1 MRKLLTDRNYSEG
14 KLTVCR
20 RVNQESILHKHYRAF
35 LVFEQ
40 MKDLYVSGV
49 IKNENGNL
57 PYQSLAKYLKLS
69 VSGLRGKIKQLK
81 QYELIRVDK
90 NKNIHLASWRRYVS
104 IFRPQKFRT
113 VKKDV
118 YPNIAPA
125 DQVKKGALVANNF
138 RAQEYMIKKKILDS
152 EIKILVGAPK
162 DRLTYPDAEGTPLGR
177 GNSTPDGCSQS
188 NNYIPGSKA
197 WHTRPRHKKHSKPI
211 RRLRAELMKDY
222 DKLLW
227 RYRQYYAEELETIET
242 GYPAINPHITLSC
255 AGVGRL
261 LGIGT
266 NAGYYQRSKMV
277 SAGVLS
283 IQSNSNYAKVLP
295 VTPDTLQTINE
306 SGGNVFSKRYPTRR
320 GNSGF
325 TEKFHLSLP
334 DELKLHP
341 FFSYTIAKN

>member
-1 MRKLLTDRNYSEG
+1 MRKLLSERKYEEG

-20 RVNQESILHKHYRAF
+20 RVNRESILHKHYRAF

-49 IKNENGNL
+49 IKNENGNI
-57 PYQSLAKYLKLS
+57 PYPELAKYLKLS

-81 QYELIRVDK
+81 NHELIRVDK
-90 NKNIHLASWRRYVS
+90 NKNIHMASWRRYVS
-104 IFRPQKFRT
+104 VFRPQKFRT

-118 YPNIAPA
+118 YPNIAAA
-125 DQVKKGALVANNF
+125 DQLKKGALVASNY
-138 RAQEYMIKKKILDS
+138 RSQEYMIQKKILNS

-162 DRLTYPDAEGTPLGR
+162 DRLTYPEQGT
-177 GNSTPDGCSQS
+177 STLDGCSQS

-211 RRLRAELMKDY
+211 RSLRRELLKDY

-242 GYPAINPHITLSC
+242 GYPEINPHVTLSC

-261 LGIGT
+261 FGIGT
-266 NAGYYQRSKMV
+266 NAGYYQRNKMV

-283 IQSNSNYAKVLP
+283 IQSRQNYAKVFP
-295 VTPDTLQTINE
+295 VTPDTRHAINE
-306 SGGNVFSKRYPTRR
+306 SGGNVFSNQYRTRK
-320 GNSGF
+320 GNTGF
-325 TEKFHLSLP
+325 AEKFHLSLP
-334 DELKLHP
+334 DELKLNP
-341 FFSYTIAKN
+341 FFSYMNAKN